1 MPVPTLPDRTLR
13 RIAGGHRTERPGAAA
28 SPVALA
34 RLEDTMSESNRGPRA
49 PVTGT
54 FEISSAVELAVV
66 ERSGF
71 IETRH
76 AGSAVVLGPEGDR
89 MLSLGDPDAAILPRS
104 ALKPFQAVASISA
117 GARLD
122 AEQTA
127 LATASH
133 AGTAAHVAVV
143 RGILSS
149 VGLDDRA
156 LLCPPALPADRAS
169 RDDVIRS
176 GASPAPVYMECS
188 GKHAGMLAACVANGW
203 SLSAY
208 TDQRHPLQQHVKDV
222 VERLTGEKVSHV
234 AVDGCGAPVFA
245 ITLNGLAR
253 GVQRMATASEQS
265 PFALYRTAALVARSA
280 KDNAWAISGAGRP
293 DTVLIEDVG
302 AYAKAGADG
311 LMTMA
316 MPDGTTAA
324 VKVLDGSISAARVA
338 AVGLLAQVGAI
349 DRTAADDVLGRLG
362 TTVLGGGIPVGR
374 LRPAM

>member
-1 MPVPTLPDRTLR
+1 
-13 RIAGGHRTERPGAAA
+13 
-28 SPVALA
+28 
-34 RLEDTMSESNRGPRA
+34 MSESERGPRA
-49 PVTGT
+49 SATGT
-54 FEISSAVELAVV
+54 FDIESAVELAVV

-122 AEQTA
+122 IEQTA

-149 VGLDDRA
+149 VGLDDAA
-156 LLCPPALPADRAS
+156 LLCPPALPADRTS

-176 GASPAPVYMECS
+176 GASPSPVYMECS

-203 SLSAY
+203 SLGAY

-280 KDNAWAISGAGRP
+280 KENAWAISGAGRP
-293 DTVLIEDVG
+293 DTVLIEKLG

-311 LMTMA
+311 VMTMA
-316 MPDGTTAA
+316 LPDGTTVA
-324 VKVLDGSISAARVA
+324 VKVIDGSISAARVA

-362 TTVLGGGIPVGR
+362 TTVLGGGIPVGW